1 MHKELDV
8 LDNNLFNKFKNYRI
22 FNHSVCN
29 LRITNITKGINQR
42 LKSISKEYNILKKAS
57 EKKEKKKYVLLLK
70 FIK

>member
-42 LKSISKEYNILKKAS
+42 LKSISKEYNI
-57 EKKEKKKYVLLLK
+57 
-70 FIK
+70 

>member
-29 LRITNITKGINQR
+29 LRITNITK
-42 LKSISKEYNILKKAS
+42 
-57 EKKEKKKYVLLLK
+57 EKKRKKKICIIAQIY
-70 FIK
+70 